1 MGESDL
7 DIAMRFFKM
16 LEKHGV
22 NVEVEMPMDPNSWD
36 GVEVTILD
44 EVCGDKTLTFCFEKD
59 KEFYRIMGATVRNG
73 FYSDEIH
80 KNNNKTY
87 ASMRNDPTKV

>member
-1 MGESDL
+1 MNETDL
-7 DIAMRFFKM
+7 DIALKFFKM

-22 NVEVEMPMDPNSWD
+22 NVKVEMPMDPDSWD
-36 GVEVTILD
+36 GSEITIYD
-44 EVCGDKTLTFCFEKD
+44 EVLNQPTLTFCFERD
-59 KEFYRIMGATVRNG
+59 REFYRIMGCHARSG

-87 ASMRNDPTKV
+87 IELLHETKK